1 MLLCAPHWRAGAQ
14 RVLKGRK
21 VNNNHQAAR
30 PGAGRMPMIDVL
42 KGLSCMLIVGHHLAF
57 YGPMSD
63 IALPLAPALM
73 AWLYDYGRMAV
84 QVFLVVS
91 GFLAASSLAP
101 LGTAVFDQPL
111 RQILRRYARLAM
123 PYLLALTVSVA
134 VAALVRPWMQHASVP
149 DDPTWWQ
156 LLSHVLLLQGVTG
169 QESLSAGVWYVAI
182 DFQLFALAVVVL
194 VLARS
199 AQTRLP
205 ASMWTR
211 TSVLAPCGM
220 VLVAGLTVV
229 SLMYFNRHPELDNT
243 ALYFFGAYGL
253 GMLTFWA
260 GRSPHA
266 RYWLGALL
274 VLGCMALLLH
284 FRARIAT
291 ALVVALVLGAAQ
303 VWPLLQ
309 QWPRTA
315 WLQTVGKMSYSVFLI
330 HFPVCLL
337 VNAVVSHLWPTQPLV
352 NLLGM
357 VLAFGL
363 SLVAGAVLYRQVE
376 ARPLSMRKLL
386 GVQAS
391 LMVVGLV
398 A

>member
-1 MLLCAPHWRAGAQ
+1 
-14 RVLKGRK
+14 
-21 VNNNHQAAR
+21 
-30 PGAGRMPMIDVL
+30 MPMIDVL
-42 KGLSCMLIVGHHLAF
+42 KGVSCMLIVGHHLVF

-63 IALPLAPALM
+63 IALPLAPTLM

-101 LGTAVFDQPL
+101 LGSAVFEQPVQ
-111 RQILRRYARLAM
+111 QILRRYARLAM

-134 VAALVRPWMQHASVP
+134 VAALVRPWMQNASVP

-182 DFQLFALAVVVL
+182 DFQLFALVVGVL
-194 VLARS
+194 VLARGV
-199 AQTRLP
+199 QQRLP
-205 ASMWTR
+205 SDLWVRTTASAVW
-211 TSVLAPCGM
+211 APGGM
-220 VLVAGLTVV
+220 VLVACLTVA

-260 GRSPHA
+260 GRSAHA
-266 RYWLGALL
+266 RHWLAALL
-274 VLGCMALLLH
+274 VLGCVALLLH

-303 VWPLLQ
+303 VWPRLQ
-309 QWPRTA
+309 QWPRSA
-315 WLQTVGKMSYSVFLI
+315 WLQTTGKMSYSVFLI

-337 VNAVVSHLWPTQPLV
+337 VNAVVSQLWPTQPWV

-363 SLVAGAVLYRQVE
+363 SLAAGAALYRHVE

>member
-1 MLLCAPHWRAGAQ
+1 M
-14 RVLKGRK
+14 V
-21 VNNNHQAAR
+21 
-30 PGAGRMPMIDVL
+30 DVL
-42 KGLSCMLIVGHHLAF
+42 KGVSCMLIVLHHLAF

-63 IALPLAPALM
+63 VALPLAPLLIG
-73 AWLYDYGRMAV
+73 WLYDYGRMAV

-111 RQILRRYARLAM
+111 QQILRRYARLAM
-123 PYLLALTVSVA
+123 PYLLALTFSVA
-134 VAALVRPWMQHASVP
+134 VAALVRPWLQHASVP
-149 DDPTWWQ
+149 DEPTWWQ
-156 LLSHVLLLQGVTG
+156 LLSHVLLLQGLTG

-182 DFQLFALAVVVL
+182 DFQLFALAVGVL
-194 VLARS
+194 VLARAVQKRVPS
-199 AQTRLP
+199 GGLWV
-205 ASMWTR
+205 S
-211 TSVLAPCGM
+211 GGI
-220 VLVAGLTVV
+220 VLVICLTVA
-229 SLMYFNRHPELDNT
+229 SLVYFNRHPAWDNT

-260 GRSPHA
+260 GRSAHA

-274 VLGCMALLLH
+274 VLGCIALLLH

>member
-1 MLLCAPHWRAGAQ
+1 
-14 RVLKGRK
+14 
-21 VNNNHQAAR
+21 
-30 PGAGRMPMIDVL
+30 MIDVL
-42 KGLSCMLIVGHHLAF
+42 KGVSCMLIVGHHLAF

-123 PYLLALTVSVA
+123 PYLLALTFSVA
-134 VAALVRPWMQHASVP
+134 VAALVRPWLQHASVP
-149 DDPTWWQ
+149 DEPTWWQ
-156 LLSHVLLLQGVTG
+156 LLSHVLLLQGLTG

-182 DFQLFALAVVVL
+182 DFQLFALAVGVL
-194 VLARS
+194 VLARGLQKRGPCGWRAS
-199 AQTRLP
+199 TFTP
-205 ASMWTR
+205 AVWI
-211 TSVLAPCGM
+211 PCGM
-220 VLVAGLTVV
+220 VLVACLTVA
-229 SLMYFNRHPELDNT
+229 SLVYFNRHPAWDNT

-266 RYWLGALL
+266 RYWLAALL

-291 ALVVALVLGAAQ
+291 ALVVAVLLGAAQ
-303 VWPLLQ
+303 VWPRLQ
-309 QWPRTA
+309 QWPHTA
-315 WLQTVGKMSYSVFLI
+315 WLQAVGKMSYSVFLI

-337 VNAVVSHLWPTQPLV
+337 VNAVVSQLWPTQPLV

-363 SLVAGAVLYRQVE
+363 SLVAGAVLYREVE

>member
-1 MLLCAPHWRAGAQ
+1 MNTSQQAG
-14 RVLKGRK
+14 
-21 VNNNHQAAR
+21 R

-42 KGLSCMLIVGHHLAF
+42 KGASCLLIVGHHLAF

-63 IALPLAPALM
+63 IALPLAPTLM

-101 LGTAVFDQPL
+101 LGTAVFDQPM

-156 LLSHVLLLQGVTG
+156 LLSHVLLLQGVAG

-199 AQTRLP
+199 AQKRLP
-205 ASMWTR
+205 ASRLTR

-220 VLVAGLTVV
+220 VLVAGLTVA

-260 GRSPHA
+260 GRSRHS
-266 RYWLGALL
+266 RYWLAALL
-274 VLGCMALLLH
+274 VLGVVALATH

-291 ALVVALVLGAAQ
+291 ALVVALWLGVVQ
-303 VWPLLQ
+303 VWPRLQ
-309 QWPRTA
+309 QWPRSS
-315 WLQTVGKMSYSVFLI
+315 WLQTTGKMSYSVFLI

-337 VNAVVSHLWPTQPLV
+337 VNAVVSQLWPTQPV
-352 NLLGM
+352 MNLLGM
-357 VLAFGL
+357 ALAFGL
-363 SLVAGAVLYRQVE
+363 SLAAGAALYRHVE
-376 ARPLSMRKLL
+376 SRPLSVRKLV